1 VHRDVPNNKICVFGI
16 DKGGFNAASLWL
28 VIAEGC
34 GEVAKLLPKR
44 CFDLLPAASKKTFGP
59 LHFLAKK

>member
-1 VHRDVPNNKICVFGI
+1 VFGI

-34 GEVAKLLPKR
+34 GEIAKLLPKR